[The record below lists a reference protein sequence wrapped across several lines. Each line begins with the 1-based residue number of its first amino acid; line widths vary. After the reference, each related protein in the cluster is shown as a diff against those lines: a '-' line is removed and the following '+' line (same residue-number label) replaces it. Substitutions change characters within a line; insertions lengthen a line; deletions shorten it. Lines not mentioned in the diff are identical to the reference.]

1 MPDVSVLEVQLYG
14 ETVGT
19 VTRLQGDRNLFAFTQ
34 GYVDN
39 AARPTLGL
47 SFKDSLGGLITE
59 FRPTQT
65 RLPPFFANMLPE
77 AAMRDYL
84 AQRAGVN
91 PKREFFLLWALGKD
105 LPGAVTIKAA
115 DGDVWPP
122 EPDSDGERREA
133 RQRKAM
139 RFSLAGVQLK
149 FSGVMAATGGL
160 TIPAEGTGG
169 SWIVKLPSAKFEG
182 VPENEFAMM
191 TLAKSVG
198 IDVAELKLVPLAEI
212 EGLPDGLGVLRGPAL
227 AVKRFDRS
235 AEGLVHIEDFAQV
248 FGVYPE
254 DKYKKASARN
264 IAEVLAA
271 ESPADDIAEFI
282 RRLTFNTL
290 IGNADM
296 HLKNWSLIYPDRR
309 RARLSPAYDFVSTIA
324 YIPDDKAALKFGR
337 TKRMDE
343 YSRDE
348 LSWIAAK
355 ARLPE
360 KLVLDTAA
368 ETAARFEAVWTA
380 EKTHL
385 PLAKSIV
392 DAIEAHVRTIP
403 IAGP

>member
-19 VTRLQGDRNLFAFTQ
+19 LTRLQGDRNLFAFTQ
-34 GYVDN
+34 GFVDN

-47 SFKDSLGGLITE
+47 SVKDSLGELITAY
-59 FRPTQT
+59 RPTLA

-77 AAMRDYL
+77 AVMRDYL

-91 PKREFFLLWALGKD
+91 PKREFSLLWALGKD

-115 DGDVWPP
+115 DDDAWPP
-122 EPDSDGERREA
+122 EPDSDADKREA
-133 RQRKAM
+133 GRRKAM

-169 SWIVKLPSAKFEG
+169 SWIVKLPSARFEG

-191 TLAKSVG
+191 NLAKAVG
-198 IDVAELKLVPLAEI
+198 IDVPELKLVPLAEI
-212 EGLPDGLGVLRGPAL
+212 EGLPEGLGVLEGPAL

-254 DKYKKASARN
+254 GKYKMASAKN

-271 ESPADDIAEFI
+271 ESTADDIAEFI
-282 RRLTFNTL
+282 RRLTFNVL

-343 YSRDE
+343 YSLDE

-380 EKTHL
+380 EQKHL
-385 PLAKSIV
+385 PLTKNLL
-392 DAIEAHVRTIP
+392 DAIDAHVKKVP
-403 IAGP
+403 IAVP